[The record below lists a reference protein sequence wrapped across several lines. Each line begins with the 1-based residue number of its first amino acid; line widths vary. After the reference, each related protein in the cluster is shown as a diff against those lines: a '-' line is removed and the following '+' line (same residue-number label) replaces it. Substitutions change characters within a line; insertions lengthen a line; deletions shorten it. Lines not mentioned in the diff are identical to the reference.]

1 MNVKKGWVDRGPDPM
16 RNVRIICEYDGTSYH
31 GWQVQP
37 NGISIQEVL
46 EEKIGTITQEK
57 IRLTASGRTDAGVHA
72 MNQVA
77 NFRTESTI
85 ECRSLLK
92 GINSLLPGDIVVKDL
107 IDADEGFHARYS
119 AKSKTYLYKI
129 LNSPVRTAL
138 YRNYS
143 WHVRAPLDTNAM
155 GEAAILLKGKHDFS
169 SFCAAGCDSKDHVRT
184 VIDTSVDMKGDVVS
198 FTIEANGFLR
208 YMVRNI
214 VGLLVDVGRG
224 IITPAGFEEI
234 MGAMD
239 RTRAG
244 ITAPPQGLFLREVR
258 Y

>member
-1 MNVKKGWVDRGPDPM
+1 M

-37 NGISIQEVL
+37 NGISIQEVI

-85 ECRSLLK
+85 ECRGLLK

-119 AKSKTYLYKI
+119 AKSKTYLYEI
-129 LNSPVRTAL
+129 LNSPMRTAL

-169 SFCAAGCDSKDHVRT
+169 SFCAAGGDSKDHVRT
-184 VIDTSVDMKGDVVS
+184 VIDTSVDMKCDVVS
-198 FTIEANGFLR
+198 FTVEANGFLR

-224 IITPAGFEEI
+224 IVTPGGFKEI

-239 RTRAG
+239 RTKAG

>member
-1 MNVKKGWVDRGPDPM
+1 M
-16 RNVRIICEYDGTSYH
+16 RNIRIICEYDGTSYH
-31 GWQVQP
+31 GWQIQP

-46 EEKIGTITQEK
+46 EEKTGIITQEK

-77 NFRTESTI
+77 NFRTESAI
-85 ECRSLLK
+85 ACGSFLK
-92 GINSLLPGDIVVKDL
+92 GINSLLPRDIVVKDL
-107 IDADEGFHARYS
+107 IDTDDDFHARYS
-119 AKSKTYLYKI
+119 AKSKIYTYRI
-129 LNSPVRTAL
+129 FNNPVRTAL
-138 YRNYS
+138 CRNYS
-143 WHVRAPLDTNAM
+143 WHVRAPLDACVM
-155 GEAAILLKGKHDFS
+155 GEAAILLKGRHDFS
-169 SFCAAGCDSKDHVRT
+169 SFCASGCDSEDHIRT
-184 VIDTSVDMKGDVVS
+184 VIDTSVDMKGDMVS

-214 VGLLVDVGRG
+214 VGLLVDVGKG

>member
-1 MNVKKGWVDRGPDPM
+1 M
-16 RNVRIICEYDGTSYH
+16 RNVMIICEYDGTSYH
-31 GWQVQP
+31 GWQIQP

-77 NFRTESTI
+77 NFRTESDI
-85 ECRSLLK
+85 ACGSLLK
-92 GINSLLPGDIVVKDL
+92 GINSLLPGDIVLKDL
-107 IDADEGFHARYS
+107 IDTDDDFHARYS
-119 AKSKTYLYKI
+119 AKSKIYTYRI
-129 LNSPVRTAL
+129 FNNPVRTAL

-143 WHVRAPLDTNAM
+143 WHVRAPLDTDVM
-155 GEAAILLKGKHDFS
+155 GEAATLLRSSHDFS
-169 SFCAAGCDSKDHVRT
+169 SFCASGCDSDDHIRT
-184 VIDTSVDMKGDVVS
+184 VIDTSVDVKGDMAS

-214 VGLLVDVGRG
+214 VGLLVDVGKG
-224 IITPAGFEEI
+224 NITPAGFEEI

-239 RTRAG
+239 RTQAG
-244 ITAPPQGLFLREVR
+244 ITAPPHGLFLREVR

>member
-1 MNVKKGWVDRGPDPM
+1 MIV
-16 RNVRIICEYDGTSYH
+16 CEYDGTAYH
-31 GWQVQP
+31 GWQRQP
-37 NGISIQEVL
+37 NGITIQEVL
-46 EEKIGTITQEK
+46 EEKIGIITQEE

-72 MNQVA
+72 LNQVA
-77 NFRTESTI
+77 NFKTKSVIGCEN
-85 ECRSLLK
+85 LLK
-92 GINSLLPGDIVVKDL
+92 GINSLLPADIVVKVL
-107 IDADEGFHARYS
+107 QDADEDFHARYS
-119 AKSKTYLYKI
+119 AKNKVYVYRI
-129 LNSPVRTAL
+129 FNNPVRSAL

-143 WHVRAPLDTNAM
+143 WHLRVSLDLRAMT
-155 GEAAILLKGKHDFS
+155 EAAEFLEGTHDFS
-169 SFCAAGCDSKDHVRT
+169 SFCAAGGDAEDHVRT
-184 VIDTSVDMKGDVVS
+184 ATATSVEVAGGMIS

-224 IITPAGFEEI
+224 ITTPTEFKEI
-234 MGAMD
+234 MDAMD

>member
-1 MNVKKGWVDRGPDPM
+1 M
-16 RNVRIICEYDGTSYH
+16 RNVMVICEYDGTAYH
-31 GWQVQP
+31 GWQRQP

-46 EEKIGTITQEK
+46 EEKIGIITQKE

-72 MNQVA
+72 LNQVA
-77 NFRTESTI
+77 NFRTKTAIGCEN
-85 ECRSLLK
+85 LLK
-92 GINSLLPGDIVVKDL
+92 GINSLLPEDIVVKDL
-107 IDADEGFHARYS
+107 RDTDEDFHARYS
-119 AKSKTYLYKI
+119 AKSKVYTYRI
-129 LNSPVRTAL
+129 FNNPVRSAL

-143 WHVRAPLDTNAM
+143 WHLRPPLDLGAM
-155 GEAAILLKGKHDFS
+155 GQAAKLLEGRHDFS
-169 SFCAAGCDSKDHVRT
+169 SFCAAGGDSEDHVRT
-184 VIDTSVDMKGDVVS
+184 VTTTSVEMEDGIIS

-214 VGLLVDVGRG
+214 VGLLVDVGRA
-224 IITPAGFEEI
+224 IITPAEFKEI
-234 MGAMD
+234 MDAKD

>member
-1 MNVKKGWVDRGPDPM
+1 M

-31 GWQVQP
+31 GWQIQP

-46 EEKIGTITQEK
+46 EEKTGIITQEK

-72 MNQVA
+72 LNQVV
-77 NFRTESTI
+77 NFRTKSALRCEN
-85 ECRSLLK
+85 LLK
-92 GINSLLPGDIVVKDL
+92 GINSLLPEDIVVKDL
-107 IDADEGFHARYS
+107 RDTEEDFHARYS
-119 AKSKTYLYKI
+119 AKSKVYTYRI
-129 LNSPVRTAL
+129 FNNPVRTAL

-143 WHVRAPLDTNAM
+143 WHVRAPLDADAM
-155 GEAAILLKGKHDFS
+155 GEAATLLKGRHDFS
-169 SFCAAGCDSKDHVRT
+169 SFCAAGCDSENHIRT
-184 VIDTSVDMKGDVVS
+184 VIDTSVGVKDDMIS
-198 FTIEANGFLR
+198 FTVEANGFLR

-214 VGLLVDVGRG
+214 VGLLVDVGKG

-234 MGAMD
+234 MGARD
-239 RTRAG
+239 RTQAG

>member
-1 MNVKKGWVDRGPDPM
+1 M
-16 RNVRIICEYDGTSYH
+16 RNIRIICEYDGTSYH
-31 GWQVQP
+31 GWQIQP

-46 EEKIGTITQEK
+46 EEKTGIITQEK

-72 MNQVA
+72 INQVA
-77 NFRTESTI
+77 NFRTGSVI
-85 ECRSLLK
+85 ACGSLLK

-107 IDADEGFHARYS
+107 IDADDDFHARYS
-119 AKSKTYLYKI
+119 AKSKIYLYRI
-129 LNSPVRTAL
+129 FNNPVRTTL
-138 YRNYS
+138 YRTYS
-143 WHVRAPLDTNAM
+143 WHVRAPLDTDVM
-155 GEAAILLKGKHDFS
+155 GEAAILLKGRHDFS
-169 SFCAAGCDSKDHVRT
+169 SFCAAGCDSENHIRT
-184 VIDTSVDMKGDVVS
+184 VIDTSVGVKDDMIS

-214 VGLLVDVGRG
+214 VGLLVDVGKG
-224 IITPAGFEEI
+224 NITPAGFEEI

-239 RTRAG
+239 RTKAG

>member
-1 MNVKKGWVDRGPDPM
+1 M
-16 RNVRIICEYDGTSYH
+16 RNVMIVCEYDGTAYH
-31 GWQVQP
+31 GWQKQP

-46 EEKIGTITQEK
+46 EKKIGTITQEA

-72 MNQVA
+72 LNQVA
-77 NFRTESTI
+77 NFRTESAI
-85 ECRSLLK
+85 ACGSLLK

-107 IDADEGFHARYS
+107 IDTDDDFHARYS
-119 AKSKTYLYKI
+119 AKSKIYLYWI
-129 LNSPVRTAL
+129 FNNPVRTTL

-143 WHVRAPLDTNAM
+143 WYVRAPLDVDVM
-155 GEAAILLKGKHDFS
+155 GEAAILLKGSHDFS
-169 SFCAAGCDSKDHVRT
+169 SFCAAGCDSEDHIRT
-184 VIDTSVDMKGDVVS
+184 VIDTSVDMKGGMIS
-198 FTIEANGFLR
+198 FAVEANGFLR

-214 VGLLVDVGRG
+214 VGLLVDVGKG
-224 IITPAGFEEI
+224 IVTPDGFKEI

-239 RTRAG
+239 RTKAG